1 MKLIQCHIE
10 NFGRLTNF
18 DFNFVA
24 GLNNIKEPNGWGKST
39 FATFIKAM
47 FYGLPAT
54 AKRDL
59 DANERK
65 KYQPWQGGNYGG
77 NLVFEMQQK
86 QYKIERFFGKN
97 KSEDT
102 FNLIDL
108 STNKKSKVFTENVG
122 EEIFGLDEEAFERS
136 SYLPQ
141 KILDSNLNESM
152 AQKLTNLVQGTTE
165 NFDYEKALASLDK
178 KRANLSNNK
187 KTGQIQILESKIEDK
202 LTQVR
207 ELENNGQVIPTL
219 QNQVNEK
226 DKAIIALVQ
235 KQNQIKT
242 QINTYS
248 QLQQKRANQELY
260 AELNRRAENTQKE
273 IQIRQDILNHHQTN
287 LTEIDNYLN
296 ADKALTSKED
306 EIKIKSSNDYV
317 QQRYQTLTDYFGG
330 NVPTVEATN
339 TVYQDILQYN
349 TLKAKTTTGTAR
361 SKSLSGR
368 QWLCLGLL
376 ITAILCALVGGLT
389 FTVQRAVAITL
400 FVFGGIIL
408 LVAGYLYLIN
418 LINVKT
424 STPQNFDLAKQ
435 QKDQIEI
442 LRLQKNILAFL
453 NQYETHSADYLVA
466 INTIT
471 ANLHEYKQLQTQIAR
486 NADAVNELSKTVAT
500 EQNLLAKYLA
510 QFKFTD
516 ATLSRAE
523 KLLTLK
529 QTLLDL
535 ANLNQQLV
543 SVTQELE
550 QFKKD
555 KHFDITESDAVVVD
569 INELQQNEKA
579 LQNQIDVCRD
589 EKSQIIARINQ
600 IQNNLAAL
608 GDIENEKVDLQNELK
623 TLQQEFTAVKS
634 AMKYLQAANE
644 SLSSQFLAPMKNGL
658 RKYLTMIADQK
669 FDNLNL
675 DTDFNITFEEYGKA
689 REVDYYSKGY
699 QNLIDLC
706 MRLALIDAL
715 YDKEKPFIVL
725 DDPLINLDEAKI
737 DKAKQFLQ
745 TLSADHQLIYFSCHA
760 SRC

>member
-202 LTQVR
+202 LTQIR

-226 DKAIIALVQ
+226 DKAINALVQ

-296 ADKALTSKED
+296 ADKALTSKEN
-306 EIKIKSSNDYV
+306 EIKIKSGNDYV

-349 TLKAKTTTGTAR
+349 ALKAKTTTGTAR
-361 SKSLSGR
+361 SKSLPGR

-389 FTVQRAVAITL
+389 FVVQRAVAITL
-400 FVFGGIIL
+400 FVVGGIIL

-424 STPQNFDLAKQ
+424 STPQNFDLAEQ

-453 NQYETHSADYLVA
+453 NQYENHSADYLVA

-486 NADAVNELSKTVAT
+486 NVDAVNELSKTVAA
-500 EQNLLAKYLA
+500 EQNSLAKYLA

-516 ATLSRAE
+516 ATLSRTE

-555 KHFDITESDAVVVD
+555 KHFDVAESDAVVVD
-569 INELQQNEKA
+569 INELQQTEKA

-634 AMKYLQAANE
+634 AMKYLQVANE

-737 DKAKQFLQ
+737 NKAKQFLQ